1 MPVGRHRHAINVRAD
16 GLASVLGTLMQDATV
31 QAALLVDV
39 DSGMVLDACGPQ
51 VSGAASDQEQLGA
64 AHGELMRLSLGPAFG
79 VTPHDPVP
87 LDDCEIVV
95 ALGGG
100 RHLVLGRVPDPHGDR
115 LVLSVLVCGPPRAV
129 RRARRRL
136 REVSA
141 AALTAGPTVSLRPVE
156 GAWVP
161 GATEERP
168 EVRARP
174 VAGPLDTSP
183 LRVGAGPMRIGP
195 MGVEPARIE
204 PVGGSALAALDAPV
218 PPRPVAARVPDR
230 LPPVPRI
237 AAPESESRPAPPS
250 ALPPPVQRTGSD

>member
-1 MPVGRHRHAINVRAD
+1 MAVGRHRHAINVRAD
-16 GLASVLGTLMQDATV
+16 GLASVLGTLMQDAAV

-51 VSGAASDQEQLGA
+51 AGGAVFDQEQLGA

-79 VTPHDPVP
+79 FAPNDPVP
-87 LDDCEIVV
+87 VDDCEIVV
-95 ALGGG
+95 ALGGE
-100 RHLVLGRVPDPHGDR
+100 RHLVLGRVTDPHGDR

-129 RRARRRL
+129 RRTRRRL

-156 GAWVP
+156 GTWVP
-161 GATEERP
+161 GVTEERP

-174 VAGPLDTSP
+174 VADPPDTWP
-183 LRVGAGPMRIGP
+183 RGFGARPMRVGP
-195 MGVEPARIE
+195 MGVEPSRSE

-218 PPRPVAARVPDR
+218 PPRPAVAPAPDV
-230 LPPVPRI
+230 LPQMPRI
-237 AAPESESRPAPPS
+237 VSAEPESRPAPPS